1 MAYALGIVLFALA
14 ILVSV
19 CLHEAGHMITAKR
32 FGMKV
37 TKYFAGFGPTLWS
50 FKRGETEYGIKAIPL
65 GGFVKIVGM
74 TPQDDDVEPG
84 DEHRAMWR
92 FPVWKRTVVL
102 SAGSITHFILGFIL
116 LWITASFVGMPNPAL
131 ADPQP
136 AVINVQPCVIP
147 TTEVRECRAGD
158 PVSPASQAGLQTG
171 DRIVGGRRQAGRH
184 LGGPAAHAPR
194 GTSRA
199 RRRCSSSAAAP
210 SRRSTSNLA
219 EVERY
224 KETRNSDGELV
235 QSTDTEK
242 RSALGVGRELTIPL
256 EVTYGPVEG
265 FTKSI
270 GFTGDAFVG
279 TWTAMKKVPEKLP
292 KLWAALA
299 GEERDPETPI
309 SVVGASRLGGETV
322 EQSRWSLFLLILASL
337 NFFVGVFNLLP
348 LLPLDG
354 GHIAISWFERVR
366 SWLYAKLKRP
376 DPGRVD
382 YYKLM
387 PLTYVVILVF
397 GGFTLLTVAADIV
410 NPITIFR

>member
-50 FKRGETEYGIKAIPL
+50 FRRGETEYGVKAVPL

-84 DEHRAMWR
+84 DEERAMWR

-102 SAGSITHFILGFIL
+102 SAGSVTHFILGFVIL
-116 LWITASFVGMPNPAL
+116 WVVVSFIGISNPAL
-131 ADPQP
+131 NKPQP
-136 AVINVQPCVIP
+136 AVISVQPCVI
-147 TTEVRECRAGD
+147 TTAEVRSTCKAGD
-158 PVSPASQAGLQTG
+158 PVSPASLAGLQTG
-171 DRIVGGRRQAGRH
+171 DRIIKVEGNTVATWED
-184 LGGPAAHAPR
+184 LLAALKVATPGPNR
-194 GTSRA
+194 I
-199 RRRCSSSAAAP
+199 
-210 SRRSTSNLA
+210 L
-219 EVERY
+219 VERNGTVLPPITVDLASV
-224 KETRNSDGELV
+224 ERV
-235 QSTDTEK
+235 VDTSGKVEK
-242 RSALGVGRELTIPL
+242 RAALGVGIKLTVP
-256 EVTYGPVEG
+256 ETVTYGPVDG
-265 FTKSI
+265 FTRSI
-270 GFTGDAFVG
+270 GYTGDAFAG
-279 TWTAMKKVPEKLP
+279 TWTAMKKVPEKVP
-292 KLWAALA
+292 ALWHSLTGAQ
-299 GEERDPETPI
+299 RDPETPI

-322 EQSRWSLFLLILASL
+322 QQNQWSLFLLILASL
-337 NFFVGVFNLLP
+337 NFFVGVFNMLP

-354 GHIAISWFERVR
+354 GHIAIAWFERSR
-366 SWLYAKLKRP
+366 SWLYARLSRP

-387 PLTYVVILVF
+387 PLTYVVILIF

-410 NPITIFR
+410 NPITLLK